1 MTRENSPNPLPRPR
15 HRRQGSCFF
24 WFLTGGLLGALAVAI
39 AWMMDER
46 GDAAGPV
53 AAGAPRATQTQPKLR
68 YQYPT
73 ILEELEVVVPDE
85 DTSDRPPALPPPPP
99 SPEEL
104 KALAKAA
111 ASKDAAKAGA
121 KEPAKPG
128 AKEAGKEPAKP
139 PAKEAGKEPAKP
151 PVKETAKTPAKEPV
165 KESAKTATATKPL
178 ETPPAKPAS
187 PPAKPGE
194 SLPTEGDSETY
205 ILQVASLG
213 SPEEAERFKA
223 KLAQQGISVSIQ
235 QASVDGKTHYRVRT
249 GPLKG
254 KEAASKA
261 KSQLAGKGF
270 SPMMIK
276 LK

>member
-1 MTRENSPNPLPRPR
+1 MTRENSPNPSPRPR

-46 GDAAGPV
+46 AAAGPV
-53 AAGAPRATQTQPKLR
+53 TANAPRAAQTQPKLR

-104 KALAKAA
+104 KALAKEA
-111 ASKDAAKAGA
+111 ASKDAAKA
-121 KEPAKPG
+121 
-128 AKEAGKEPAKP
+128 AGKET
-139 PAKEAGKEPAKP
+139 AKP

-165 KESAKTATATKPL
+165 KEPAKTVKAPEK
-178 ETPPAKPAS
+178 PPAKPAE
-187 PPAKPGE
+187 PAAKPPEAAPSG
-194 SLPTEGDSETY
+194 GDNETY

-235 QASVDGKTHYRVRT
+235 QASVDGKTHYRIRT
-249 GPLKG
+249 SPLKG

-261 KSQLAGKGF
+261 KSQLASKGF

>member
-1 MTRENSPNPLPRPR
+1 MVRENTPNSPPRSR
-15 HRRQGSCFF
+15 HRRNGSCFF
-24 WFLTGGLLGALAVAI
+24 LFIIGGLLGALAVAV

-46 GDAAGPV
+46 GDAPGPV
-53 AAGAPRATQTQPKLR
+53 TVGAPRAPQTQPKPR

-73 ILEELEVVVPDE
+73 ILPGLEVVVPDE
-85 DTSDRPPALPPPPP
+85 ETSDRPPALPPPPP

-111 ASKDAAKAGA
+111 ASKEPAKGGA
-121 KEPAKPG
+121 KESAKPL
-128 AKEAGKEPAKP
+128 AKESGKEPAKP
-139 PAKEAGKEPAKP
+139 PAKEAGKEPAKA

-165 KESAKTATATKPL
+165 KESTKIATATKPP
-178 ETPPAKPAS
+178 ETPPAKPVA
-187 PPAKPGE
+187 PPPKPAE
-194 SLPTEGDSETY
+194 SVPTEGDNETY

-223 KLAQQGISVSIQ
+223 KLAQQGIAVNIQ

-249 GPLKG
+249 SPLKG
-254 KEAASKA
+254 KDAASKA
-261 KSQLAGKGF
+261 KSQLASKGF
-270 SPMMIK
+270 APMMIK

>member
-1 MTRENSPNPLPRPR
+1 MTRDNSPNPPPRPR

-46 GDAAGPV
+46 AAAGPV
-53 AAGAPRATQTQPKLR
+53 TADAPRAAQTQPKLR

-104 KALAKAA
+104 KALAKEA

-121 KEPAKPG
+121 KESAKPT
-128 AKEAGKEPAKP
+128 AKEPGKS
-139 PAKEAGKEPAKP
+139 PAKEAVKEPAKP
-151 PVKETAKTPAKEPV
+151 PVKETAKTPGKEPV
-165 KESAKTATATKPL
+165 KEPAKTVKAPEK
-178 ETPPAKPAS
+178 PPAKPAE
-187 PPAKPGE
+187 PAAKPPEAPAG
-194 SLPTEGDSETY
+194 GDNETY

-223 KLAQQGISVSIQ
+223 KLAQQGIAVSIQ
-235 QASVDGKTHYRVRT
+235 QASVDGKTHYRIRT

>member
-1 MTRENSPNPLPRPR
+1 MTRENSSNPPPRPR
-15 HRRQGSCFF
+15 HRRNGSCFF

-53 AAGAPRATQTQPKLR
+53 AAGTPRTAQTQPKLR

-73 ILEELEVVVPDE
+73 ILPELEVVVPDE

-104 KALAKAA
+104 KALAKAE
-111 ASKDAAKAGA
+111 AAKEAANKAGGA
-121 KEPAKPG
+121 KEPGKPT
-128 AKEAGKEPAKP
+128 AKEPLKDPAKATGKEA
-139 PAKEAGKEPAKP
+139 
-151 PVKETAKTPAKEPV
+151 AKTPAKEPV
-165 KESAKTATATKPL
+165 KDPAKTAKTPEK
-178 ETPPAKPAS
+178 PPAKPAEQTTK
-187 PPAKPGE
+187 PPEAG
-194 SLPTEGDSETY
+194 PTGGDNETY

-223 KLAQQGISVSIQ
+223 KLAQQGIPVSIQ

>member
-1 MTRENSPNPLPRPR
+1 MTRENSSNPPPRPR
-15 HRRQGSCFF
+15 HRRNGSCFF
-24 WFLTGGLLGALAVAI
+24 WFLTGGLLGALAGAI

-46 GDAAGPV
+46 GDAPGPV
-53 AAGAPRATQTQPKLR
+53 AAGTPRTAQTQPKLR

-85 DTSDRPPALPPPPP
+85 DTSERPPALPPPPP

-104 KALAKAA
+104 KALAKEA

-121 KEPAKPG
+121 KEAAKPT
-128 AKEAGKEPAKP
+128 AKEPVKEAGKSQ
-139 PAKEAGKEPAKP
+139 AKEAGKEPAKP
-151 PVKETAKTPAKEPV
+151 PVKETAKTPGKEPV
-165 KESAKTATATKPL
+165 KEPAKTVKTPEK
-178 ETPPAKPAS
+178 PPAKPAE
-187 PPAKPGE
+187 PAAKPPEAAPSG
-194 SLPTEGDSETY
+194 GDNETY

-223 KLAQQGISVSIQ
+223 KLAQQGIAVSIQ
-235 QASVDGKTHYRVRT
+235 QASVDGKTHYRIRT

>member
-1 MTRENSPNPLPRPR
+1 MTRENTPNPSPRTR
-15 HRRQGSCFF
+15 HRRNGSCFF
-24 WFLTGGLLGALAVAI
+24 WFLTGGLLGALAVAV

-46 GDAAGPV
+46 ADAPGPV
-53 AAGAPRATQTQPKLR
+53 AAGAPRAPQTQPKPR

-73 ILEELEVVVPDE
+73 ILPELEVVVPDE
-85 DTSDRPPALPPPPP
+85 ETSDRPPALPPPPP

-111 ASKDAAKAGA
+111 ASKEGKEPAKGGA
-121 KEPAKPG
+121 KEPAQP
-128 AKEAGKEPAKP
+128 AGKEPLKD
-139 PAKEAGKEPAKP
+139 PAKAAGK
-151 PVKETAKTPAKEPV
+151 VTAKTPAKEPV
-165 KESAKTATATKPL
+165 KEPAKTVKTPEK
-178 ETPPAKPAS
+178 PPAKPAEQT
-187 PPAKPGE
+187 AKPPETAPVG
-194 SLPTEGDSETY
+194 GDGETY

-223 KLAQQGISVSIQ
+223 KLAQQGIAVSIQ

-261 KSQLAGKGF
+261 KSQLASKGF
-270 SPMMIK
+270 APMMIK

>member
-1 MTRENSPNPLPRPR
+1 MTRENTPNPSPRTR
-15 HRRQGSCFF
+15 HRRNGSGFF
-24 WFLTGGLLGALAVAI
+24 WFLTGALLGALAVAV

-46 GDAAGPV
+46 ADAPGPV
-53 AAGAPRATQTQPKLR
+53 AAGAPRAPQTQPKPR

-73 ILEELEVVVPDE
+73 ILPELEVVVPDE
-85 DTSDRPPALPPPPP
+85 ETSDRPPALPPPPP

-111 ASKDAAKAGA
+111 ASKESKESKEPAKGGA
-121 KEPAKPG
+121 KEPVQPAV
-128 AKEAGKEPAKP
+128 KEPLKD
-139 PAKEAGKEPAKP
+139 PAKAAAKAAG
-151 PVKETAKTPAKEPV
+151 KETAKIPAKEPV
-165 KESAKTATATKPL
+165 KEPAKTVKTPEK
-178 ETPPAKPAS
+178 PPAKPAEQA
-187 PPAKPGE
+187 AKPPE
-194 SLPTEGDSETY
+194 AAPTGGDSETY

-223 KLAQQGISVSIQ
+223 KLAQQGIAVSIQ

-261 KSQLAGKGF
+261 KSQLASKGF
-270 SPMMIK
+270 APMMIK

>member
-1 MTRENSPNPLPRPR
+1 MTRENSPNPPPRPR

-46 GDAAGPV
+46 AAAGPV
-53 AAGAPRATQTQPKLR
+53 TANAPRAAQTQPKLR

-73 ILEELEVVVPDE
+73 ILPELEVVVPDE

-104 KALAKAA
+104 KALAKEA

-121 KEPAKPG
+121 KEPV
-128 AKEAGKEPAKP
+128 KEIAKP

-151 PVKETAKTPAKEPV
+151 SSKETAKTPAKEPV
-165 KESAKTATATKPL
+165 KEPAKTVKTPEK
-178 ETPPAKPAS
+178 PPAKPAEQA
-187 PPAKPGE
+187 AKPPEAASTG
-194 SLPTEGDSETY
+194 GDNETY

-223 KLAQQGISVSIQ
+223 KLTQQGIAVSIQ

-261 KSQLAGKGF
+261 KSQLASKGF

>member
-1 MTRENSPNPLPRPR
+1 MTRENSSNPPPRPR
-15 HRRQGSCFF
+15 HRRNGSCFF

-53 AAGAPRATQTQPKLR
+53 AAGTPRTAQTQPKLR

-73 ILEELEVVVPDE
+73 ILPELEVVVPDE
-85 DTSDRPPALPPPPP
+85 DTSDHPPALPPPPP

-104 KALAKAA
+104 KALAKAE
-111 ASKDAAKAGA
+111 AAKEAANKAGGA
-121 KEPAKPG
+121 KEPGKPT
-128 AKEAGKEPAKP
+128 AKEPLKDPAKATGKEA
-139 PAKEAGKEPAKP
+139 
-151 PVKETAKTPAKEPV
+151 AKTPAKEPV
-165 KESAKTATATKPL
+165 KDPAKTAKTPEK
-178 ETPPAKPAS
+178 PPAKPAEQTTK
-187 PPAKPGE
+187 PPEAG
-194 SLPTEGDSETY
+194 PTGGDNETY

-235 QASVDGKTHYRVRT
+235 QASVDGKTHYRIRT
-249 GPLKG
+249 GPMKG

>member
-1 MTRENSPNPLPRPR
+1 MTRENSPNPPPRPR

-46 GDAAGPV
+46 DAAGPV
-53 AAGAPRATQTQPKLR
+53 TAGASRAPPR
-68 YQYPT
+68 
-73 ILEELEVVVPDE
+73 
-85 DTSDRPPALPPPPP
+85 P
-99 SPEEL
+99 SPSSVTSTRPSCRNWRWWSPTRTPPTARRPCL
-104 KALAKAA
+104 RRRPRRRN
-111 ASKDAAKAGA
+111 SRRS
-121 KEPAKPG
+121 PRRR
-128 AKEAGKEPAKP
+128 
-139 PAKEAGKEPAKP
+139 PAKEAAKAKAKEAAKP
-151 PVKETAKTPAKEPV
+151 TAKEPVKESGKSRGQGGRSRIPPRPPGKEAAKTPAKEPV
-165 KESAKTATATKPL
+165 KDPAKTAKTPEK
-178 ETPPAKPAS
+178 PPAKPAEQTTK
-187 PPAKPGE
+187 PPEAA
-194 SLPTEGDSETY
+194 PTGGDNETY

-223 KLAQQGISVSIQ
+223 KLAQQGISVTIQ
-235 QASVDGKTHYRVRT
+235 QASVDGKTHYRIRT
-249 GPLKG
+249 GPMKG

>member
-1 MTRENSPNPLPRPR
+1 MTRDNSPNPPPRPR

-53 AAGAPRATQTQPKLR
+53 TAGTPRAAQTQPKLR

-104 KALAKAA
+104 KALAKEA
-111 ASKDAAKAGA
+111 ASKDAAKDGAKAGA
-121 KEPAKPG
+121 KESAKPT
-128 AKEAGKEPAKP
+128 AKEPGKSQ
-139 PAKEAGKEPAKP
+139 AKEAGKEPAKP
-151 PVKETAKTPAKEPV
+151 PVKETAKTPGKEPV
-165 KESAKTATATKPL
+165 KEPAKTVKAPEK
-178 ETPPAKPAS
+178 PPAKPAE
-187 PPAKPGE
+187 PAAKPPEAAPAG
-194 SLPTEGDSETY
+194 GDNETY

-223 KLAQQGISVSIQ
+223 KLAQQGIAVSIQ
-235 QASVDGKTHYRVRT
+235 QASVDGKTHYRIRT